1 MAALFWADQKAEEI
15 TQRKKFRYID
25 REISSFEHFV
35 VKTSASIS
43 GVLHIG
49 RLSDTIR
56 GESVVRAL
64 RDAGYE
70 AELIWVAEDMD
81 PLRKIP
87 EGVPRELEEYIGT
100 PVSATPD
107 PWGCHSSYAEHHV
120 ASYFE
125 VMEEFIEV
133 KPEKYSMRE
142 EYRRGSFR
150 PFIKKLL
157 ENLELVIEIQNKYR
171 SKPLEKGWSP
181 FTPVCKSCGKIITP
195 RVERF
200 EEGKVYYRCQD
211 YAFEKH
217 VAKGCGYEGIADP
230 LRDEGKLMWKSEWAA
245 QWARWHVA
253 SEGAGKEY
261 VVPGSAWWVNA
272 EICERVLDFP
282 MPVPI
287 FYEHLMIDGQK
298 MSASLGNVVY
308 PHEWLRV
315 APPQLLRF
323 LYNKKLMKT
332 RSFSWRELPKL
343 YDEYDH
349 VARVYYGLESVDNE
363 KEAEHLRRLYEM
375 SQIGEPQPALP
386 LPFSHAAMV
395 AQLFASREA
404 VISSLKRSGHYS
416 PELEEELL
424 KRVAYA
430 KEWVERYAP
439 EMKLSLLDKVEEV
452 KEKLTPEQRQFLR
465 SLWEWL
471 SQDERSGE
479 EIQEKIFLLAKEV
492 NLSAA
497 KAFGAVYLATLGT
510 ARGPRAGPFL
520 ASLDREWL
528 LARLR
533 EVTRTS

>member
-1 MAALFWADQKAEEI
+1 MTALFWADRKAQEI
-15 TQRKKFRYID
+15 ARRKSFRYIE
-25 REISSFEHFV
+25 REIPSFERFV

-64 RDAGYE
+64 RDAGCE
-70 AELIWVAEDMD
+70 AKLIWVAEDMD

-87 EGVPRELEEYIGT
+87 EGVPGELEEYIGT
-100 PVSATPD
+100 PVSAVPD

-120 ASYFE
+120 AGYID
-125 VMEEFIEV
+125 VIEEFLEV
-133 KPEKYSMRE
+133 KPERYSMRE
-142 EYRRGSFR
+142 EYRQGNFR
-150 PFIKKLL
+150 PFIRKLL
-157 ENLELVIEIQNKYR
+157 DNLELVIEIQNKYR
-171 SKPLEKGWSP
+171 GKPLAKGWSP
-181 FTPVCKSCGKIITP
+181 FTPVCRSCGRIITP
-195 RVERF
+195 RVERY
-200 EEGKVYYRCQD
+200 EAGKVYYRCED

-217 VAKGCGYEGIADP
+217 IARGCGYEGTADP

-245 QWARWHVA
+245 QWARWRVA

-272 EICERVLDFP
+272 EICERVLEFP

-287 FYEHLMIDGQK
+287 FYEHLMIAGEK

-308 PHEWLRV
+308 PHEWLQV

-349 VARVYYGLESVDNE
+349 VARVYYGMESVENR
-363 KEAEHLRRLYEM
+363 KEAKHLRRLYEM

-395 AQLFASREA
+395 AQLFTSREA
-404 VISSLKRSGHYS
+404 IVSSLKRSGHYS
-416 PELEEELL
+416 PELEGELL
-424 KRVAYA
+424 RRVGYA

-439 EMKLSLLDKVEEV
+439 ELRLVLLEDAGEV
-452 KEKLTPEQRQFLR
+452 KEKLSQEQRFFLR
-465 SLWEWL
+465 SLYEWL
-471 SQDERSGE
+471 SQAERSDE
-479 EIQEKIFLLAKEV
+479 EIQEKIFLLAREAGI
-492 NLSAA
+492 SAS
-497 KAFGAVYLATLGT
+497 KAFGAIYLATLGT
-510 ARGPRAGPFL
+510 PRGPRAGPFL
-520 ASLDREWL
+520 ASLEREWL
-528 LARLR
+528 LSRLR
-533 EVTRTS
+533 ELSE